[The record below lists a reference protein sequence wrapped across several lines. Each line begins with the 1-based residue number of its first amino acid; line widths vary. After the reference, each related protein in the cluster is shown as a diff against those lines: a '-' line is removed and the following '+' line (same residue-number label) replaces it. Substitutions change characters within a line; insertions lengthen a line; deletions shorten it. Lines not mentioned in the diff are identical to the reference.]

1 MRTLIARFN
10 RNSNVADFIG
20 VVAVGIFIGYERQ
33 RLADSGELIP
43 QKIITS
49 IAISCA
55 AYVIAFAMTR
65 SRRLTVARL
74 PRWATV
80 ALSGSITCS
89 FALHVVYYLVANRR
103 YGNDL
108 STVEYILWLLPDVS
122 VRFVLTSVVYSV
134 VALSV
139 LALIRLCMLPRM
151 SAAGG

>member
-1 MRTLIARFN
+1 MRTLTARFN

-20 VVAVGIFIGYERQ
+20 VVAVGIFVGYERQ
-33 RLADSGELIP
+33 RLADSGDLIL

-55 AYVIAFAMTR
+55 AYVIAFIMTR
-65 SRRLTVARL
+65 SRRLPVARF
-74 PRWATV
+74 PRWTIA

-89 FALHVVYYLVANRR
+89 FALHVVYYLVANRH

-108 STVEYILWLLPDVS
+108 STVEYIWWLLPDVS
-122 VRFVLTSVVYSV
+122 VSFVFTSVVYSV

-139 LALIRLCMLPRM
+139 LALIRLCMLPRV
-151 SAAGG
+151 SAVGS